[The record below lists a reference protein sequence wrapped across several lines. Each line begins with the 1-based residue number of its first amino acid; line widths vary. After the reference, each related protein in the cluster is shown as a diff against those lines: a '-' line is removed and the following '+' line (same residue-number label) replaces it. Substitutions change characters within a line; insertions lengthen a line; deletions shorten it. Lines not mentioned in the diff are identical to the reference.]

1 MAGTGDWLEGQRFSS
16 AVSEADVQSWLDG
29 LVTPDR
35 QQVLYLWEEGNAP
48 AETEYTE
55 NDGGYF
61 DDPDFRP
68 YITSFPVPEGTAVK
82 GAVLICPGG

>member
-1 MAGTGDWLEGQRFSS
+1 MAS
-16 AVSEADVQSWLDG
+16 AV
-29 LVTPDR
+29 VTPDR

-68 YITSFPVPEGTAVK
+68 YITRFPVPEGTAVK

>member
-1 MAGTGDWLEGQRFSS
+1 MAS
-16 AVSEADVQSWLDG
+16 AV
-29 LVTPDR
+29 VTPDR

-48 AETEYTE
+48 AETVYTE

-68 YITSFPVPEGTAVK
+68 YITSFPVPEGTAPFT
-82 GAVLICPGG
+82 AVLICPGG

>member
-1 MAGTGDWLEGQRFSS
+1 MAS
-16 AVSEADVQSWLDG
+16 AV
-29 LVTPDR
+29 VTPDR

-48 AETEYTE
+48 AETVYTE

-82 GAVLICPGG
+82 GPCSSVPAPEARGEAVTFGF

>member
-1 MAGTGDWLEGQRFSS
+1 MTS
-16 AVSEADVQSWLDG
+16 AV
-29 LVTPDR
+29 VTPDR

-68 YITSFPVPEGTAVK
+68 YITSFPVPRHGSEGRRAHLSRRLK
-82 GAVLICPGG
+82 RAEKQ

>member
-1 MAGTGDWLEGQRFSS
+1 MAS
-16 AVSEADVQSWLDG
+16 AV
-29 LVTPDR
+29 VTPDR

-48 AETEYTE
+48 AETVYTE

-82 GAVLICPGG
+82 GAVLISPGG

>member
-1 MAGTGDWLEGQRFSS
+1 MKCAGRRRHGGFGRRHAGPAAG
-16 AVSEADVQSWLDG
+16 AVPLG
-29 LVTPDR
+29 G
-35 QQVLYLWEEGNAP
+35 GNAP

-61 DDPDFRP
+61 DDPGFRP

>member
-1 MAGTGDWLEGQRFSS
+1 MAS
-16 AVSEADVQSWLDG
+16 AV
-29 LVTPDR
+29 VTPDR

-68 YITSFPVPEGTAVK
+68 YITSFPVPEGRRAHLSRRLK
-82 GAVLICPGG
+82 RAEKQ

>member
-1 MAGTGDWLEGQRFSS
+1 MAS
-16 AVSEADVQSWLDG
+16 AV
-29 LVTPDR
+29 VTPDQ
-35 QQVLYLWEEGNAP
+35 QQVLYLWGEGNAP

>member
-1 MAGTGDWLEGQRFSS
+1 MPADGDTVAS
-16 AVSEADVQSWLDG
+16 AV
-29 LVTPDR
+29 VTPDR
-35 QQVLYLWEEGNAP
+35 QQVQYLWEEGNAP

-61 DDPDFRP
+61 DAPDFRP

-82 GAVLICPGG
+82 GAVLICPGS